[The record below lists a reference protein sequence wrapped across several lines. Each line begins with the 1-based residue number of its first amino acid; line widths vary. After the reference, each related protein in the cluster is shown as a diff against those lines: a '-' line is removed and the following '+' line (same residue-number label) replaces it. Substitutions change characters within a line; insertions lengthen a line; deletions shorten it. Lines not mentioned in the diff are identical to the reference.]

1 LLLLAAF
8 VGCLSAVLIQ
18 QNLDDYRAQ
27 IEQQA
32 AKKRHQQGQLQAEQ
46 FSVRSEGSSP
56 APQAASSIQPHAT
69 GLLPAINGMAVA
81 APSASSRDLWV
92 EHSKKRIQAC
102 LSQRLALNGCN
113 LIVGLRQHKATT
125 PPDWDDM
132 KLSKLLYRP

>member
-8 VGCLSAVLIQ
+8 VGCLRAVLIQ

-46 FSVRSEGSSP
+46 SSVRSEGSSP
-56 APQAASSIQPHAT
+56 APQASSTQPHST

-102 LSQRLALNGCN
+102 LSRRLALNGCN